1 MKGDMKM
8 KKNIKKILTVIIVC
22 ISLVIILIA
31 GYTIKENARINKI
44 VESHKIEQNAEQN
57 DVVGSND
64 ENNSKHIATAVQ
76 QIMIG
81 TMSNNYDNALQ
92 TLLNIKNAGY
102 ESIEINDFMIQ
113 KSSMLVKLMTK
124 FSGMPIGNGGK
135 LDWPKLIEESG
146 LKVISLHSN
155 LDRIENDA
163 KAVAKEAKNFGTDT
177 VVITGMYQ
185 FDYSSLDDVEE
196 LAQRLNQAG
205 KALSEEGIRL
215 LYHNHNVELQKVTS
229 EKTAYDII
237 IEETDPAYVNF
248 EFDSYW
254 MADGGANVP
263 ALMEKLGSRMKLWHI
278 NDRGYTKSGPY
289 MTPIL
294 KENATEL
301 GHGNMDLD
309 TLSAIAIKNGV
320 EGVVLETHKNW
331 VDKDPIKSLQVSAEY
346 IQEKFGDK
354 ENYKENEVQEDND
367 TKPYSE
373 NDD

>member
-1 MKGDMKM
+1 MKRNK
-8 KKNIKKILTVIIVC
+8 KKILKVISVC
-22 ISLVIILIA
+22 IMLVIILIA
-31 GYTIKENARINKI
+31 GYKIKENIRINKI
-44 VESHKIEQNAEQN
+44 VKSHQTKQNTEQN
-57 DVVGSND
+57 DVVKNND
-64 ENNSKHIATAVQ
+64 VNDSVHISTAVQ

-81 TMSNNYDNALQ
+81 TMCNNYDNALQ
-92 TLLNIKNAGY
+92 TLLAIKNAGY
-102 ESIEINDFMIQ
+102 DSIELNDFMIH
-113 KSSMLVKLMTK
+113 KSSILVKLMTK
-124 FSGMPIGNGGK
+124 FSGIPIGNGGK

-155 LDRIENDA
+155 LGSIENDA
-163 KAVAKEAKNFGTDT
+163 KAIADEAKNFGTDT

-185 FDYSSLDDVEE
+185 FDYSSLDDVKE
-196 LAQRLNQAG
+196 LAKRLNQAG

-237 IEETDPAYVNF
+237 IEETDPAYLNF

-254 MADGGANVP
+254 MADGGTNVP

-301 GHGNMDLD
+301 GNGNMDLD
-309 TLSAIAIKNGV
+309 TLSAIAKKTGV
-320 EGVVLETHKNW
+320 EGVVLETHQNW
-331 VDKDPIKSLQVSAEY
+331 VDNDPIKSLQVSAKY
-346 IQEKFGDK
+346 ILEQFGDK
-354 ENYKENEVQEDND
+354 
-367 TKPYSE
+367 
-373 NDD
+373 

>member
-1 MKGDMKM
+1 M
-8 KKNIKKILTVIIVC
+8 KKNIRKILTVISVC
-22 ISLVIILIA
+22 IMSVIILIA
-31 GYTIKENARINKI
+31 GYGLKENVRINKI
-44 VESHKIEQNAEQN
+44 VKSHKTEQSVEQN
-57 DVVGSND
+57 DVVRSNE
-64 ENNSKHIATAVQ
+64 ENASEHIATGVQ

-81 TMSNNYDNALQ
+81 TMCNNYDNALQ

-102 ESIEINDFMIQ
+102 ESIELNDFMIH

-135 LDWPKLIEESG
+135 LDWPKLIKESG
-146 LKVISLHSN
+146 LKVTDIHSDLN
-155 LDRIENDA
+155 SIENDA
-163 KAVAKEAKNFGTDT
+163 KVIADEAKSFGTNT
-177 VVITGMYQ
+177 VVITGMYK

-196 LAQRLNQAG
+196 LAKRLNEAG
-205 KALSEEGIRL
+205 KALSKEGIRL
-215 LYHNHNVELQKVTS
+215 LYHNHNCELQKVTS

-263 ALMEKLGSRMKLWHI
+263 ALMEKLGSRIKLWHI
-278 NDRGYTKSGPY
+278 NDRGCTKSGPY

-301 GHGNMDLD
+301 GYGNMDLD

-320 EGVVLETHKNW
+320 EGVILETHKNW
-331 VDKDPIKSLQVSAEY
+331 VDKDPIKSLQVSAKY
-346 IQEKFGDK
+346 MQEEFGDK
-354 ENYKENEVQEDND
+354 EDY
-367 TKPYSE
+367 
-373 NDD
+373 

>member
-1 MKGDMKM
+1 M
-8 KKNIKKILTVIIVC
+8 KKNRKKVLKVSIAC
-22 ISLVIILIA
+22 ISLIIILVA
-31 GYTIKENARINKI
+31 GYEIKENIRINKI
-44 VESHKIEQNAEQN
+44 VKSHKTEQSKIVKSK
-57 DVVGSND
+57 DR
-64 ENNSKHIATAVQ
+64 NNSQHITTAVQ

-102 ESIEINDFMIQ
+102 DSIELNDFMIH
-113 KSSMLVKLMTK
+113 KSSILVKLMTK

-135 LDWPKLIEESG
+135 LDWPKLIKESG
-146 LKVISLHSN
+146 LKVVSLHSN
-155 LDRIENDA
+155 LGSIEKDP
-163 KAVAKEAKNFGTDT
+163 KAIAVEAKKFGTDT
-177 VVITGMYQ
+177 VIITGMYK

-196 LAQRLNQAG
+196 LVQSLNQAG

-215 LYHNHNVELQKVTS
+215 LYHNHNVELQKVTPD
-229 EKTAYDII
+229 KTAYDII
-237 IEETDPAYVNF
+237 IEKTDPAYVNF

-278 NDRGYTKSGPY
+278 NDRGHTKSGPY

-301 GHGNMDLD
+301 GYGNMDLD

-320 EGVVLETHKNW
+320 EGVILETHKNW
-331 VDKDPIKSLQVSAEY
+331 VDNDPIKSIQVSAGY
-346 IQEKFGDK
+346 MQEKFGGQEK
-354 ENYKENEVQEDND
+354 EVQKDNA
-367 TKPYSE
+367 TEPF
-373 NDD
+373 

>member
-1 MKGDMKM
+1 MKRNK
-8 KKNIKKILTVIIVC
+8 KKILKVISVC
-22 ISLVIILIA
+22 IMLVIILIA
-31 GYTIKENARINKI
+31 GYKIKENIRINKI
-44 VESHKIEQNAEQN
+44 VKSHQTKQNTEQN
-57 DVVGSND
+57 DVVKNND
-64 ENNSKHIATAVQ
+64 VNDSVHISTAVQ

-81 TMSNNYDNALQ
+81 TMCNNYDNALQ
-92 TLLNIKNAGY
+92 TLLAIKNAGY
-102 ESIEINDFMIQ
+102 DSIELNDFMIH
-113 KSSMLVKLMTK
+113 KSSILVKLMTK
-124 FSGMPIGNGGK
+124 FSGIPIGNGGK

-155 LDRIENDA
+155 LGSIENDA
-163 KAVAKEAKNFGTDT
+163 KAIADEAKNFGTDT

-185 FDYSSLDDVEE
+185 FDYSSLDDVKE
-196 LAQRLNQAG
+196 LAKRLNQAG

-237 IEETDPAYVNF
+237 IEETDPAHLNF

-254 MADGGANVP
+254 MADGGTNVP

-301 GHGNMDLD
+301 GNGNMDLD
-309 TLSAIAIKNGV
+309 TLSAIAKKTGV
-320 EGVVLETHKNW
+320 EGVVLETHQNW
-331 VDKDPIKSLQVSAEY
+331 VDNDPIKSLQVSAKY
-346 IQEKFGDK
+346 ILEQFGDK
-354 ENYKENEVQEDND
+354 
-367 TKPYSE
+367 
-373 NDD
+373 

>member
-1 MKGDMKM
+1 M
-8 KKNIKKILTVIIVC
+8 KKNKKRILTVIIVC
-22 ISLVIILIA
+22 MSLVIVLIA
-31 GYTIKENARINKI
+31 GYQIKENVRINRI
-44 VESHKIEQNAEQN
+44 VNSHKTEHAEQN
-57 DVVGSND
+57 NAARSNN
-64 ENNSKHIATAVQ
+64 ENDPEHITTAVQ

-92 TLLNIKNAGY
+92 TLLAIKNAGY
-102 ESIEINDFMIQ
+102 EAIELNDFMIH
-113 KSSMLVKLMTK
+113 KSSLLVKLMTK

-135 LDWPKLIEESG
+135 LDWPKLIQESG
-146 LKVISLHSN
+146 LKVVSIHSN
-155 LDRIENDA
+155 LGSIENDA
-163 KAVAKEAKNFGTDT
+163 KAIADEAKNFGTDT
-177 VVITGMYQ
+177 VVITGMYK
-185 FDYSSLDDVEE
+185 FDYSSLDDVKE

-254 MADGGANVP
+254 MTDGGSNVP
-263 ALMEKLGSRMKLWHI
+263 ALMEKLGGRMKLWHI

-301 GHGNMDLD
+301 GYGNMDLD

-320 EGVVLETHKNW
+320 EGVILETHKNW
-331 VDKDPIKSLQVSAEY
+331 IDNDPIKSLQVSAEY
-346 IQEKFGDK
+346 MQEKFGNQ
-354 ENYKENEVQEDND
+354 ENVK
-367 TKPYSE
+367 
-373 NDD
+373 

>member
-1 MKGDMKM
+1 M
-8 KKNIKKILTVIIVC
+8 KKNRKKVLKVIIAC
-22 ISLVIILIA
+22 ISLIIILVA
-31 GYTIKENARINKI
+31 GYEIKENIRINKI
-44 VESHKIEQNAEQN
+44 VKSHKTEQSKI
-57 DVVGSND
+57 VKSKVR
-64 ENNSKHIATAVQ
+64 NNSQHITTAVQ

-102 ESIEINDFMIQ
+102 DSIELNDFMIH
-113 KSSMLVKLMTK
+113 KSSILVKLMTK

-135 LDWPKLIEESG
+135 LDWPKLIKESG
-146 LKVISLHSN
+146 LKVVSLHSN
-155 LDRIENDA
+155 LGSIEKDA
-163 KAVAKEAKNFGTDT
+163 KALAVEAKKFGTDT
-177 VVITGMYQ
+177 VVITGMYK

-196 LAQRLNQAG
+196 LVQNLNQAG

-215 LYHNHNVELQKVTS
+215 LYHNHNVELQKVTPD
-229 EKTAYDII
+229 KTAYDII
-237 IEETDPAYVNF
+237 IEKTDPAYVNF

-278 NDRGYTKSGPY
+278 NDRGHTKSGPY

-301 GHGNMDLD
+301 GYGNMDLD

-320 EGVVLETHKNW
+320 EGVILETHKNW
-331 VDKDPIKSLQVSAEY
+331 VDNDPIKSIQVSAGY
-346 IQEKFGDK
+346 MQEKFGGQ
-354 ENYKENEVQEDND
+354 ENEVQKDNA
-367 TKPYSE
+367 TEPF
-373 NDD
+373 

>member
-1 MKGDMKM
+1 M
-8 KKNIKKILTVIIVC
+8 KKNKKKILTVIIVC
-22 ISLVIILIA
+22 ISLVIVLIA
-31 GYTIKENARINKI
+31 GYGIKENVRINKI
-44 VESHKIEQNAEQN
+44 VKSHKTEQKAEQN
-57 DVVGSND
+57 DVVKSND
-64 ENNSKHIATAVQ
+64 ENDSQHITTAVQ

-102 ESIEINDFMIQ
+102 ESIELNDFMIH
-113 KSSMLVKLMTK
+113 KSSILVKLMTK
-124 FSGMPIGNGGK
+124 FSGMPIGNAGK

-146 LKVISLHSN
+146 LKVLSIHSN
-155 LDRIENDA
+155 LGSIENDA
-163 KAVAKEAKNFGTDT
+163 KAIADEAKNFGTDT
-177 VVITGMYQ
+177 VVITGMYR
-185 FDYSSLDDVEE
+185 FDYSSLDEVEE
-196 LAQRLNQAG
+196 LAGRLNQAG

-301 GHGNMDLD
+301 GYGNMDLD

-320 EGVVLETHKNW
+320 EGVILETHKNW
-331 VDKDPIKSLQVSAEY
+331 VDNDPIKSLQVSAEY
-346 IQEKFGDK
+346 MQEKFGDK
-354 ENYKENEVQEDND
+354 ETYK
-367 TKPYSE
+367 K
-373 NDD
+373 